1 MNRAYNI
8 FMLAGDLPHLVAA
21 VQRNCDIAD
30 ARHAREVTM
39 CTYLLQMRELYCW
52 ERNLPLAAQPPKDDL
67 ARWLTQRETRWNGLE
82 NSEHEALRLGARRFD
97 PFEADALN
105 RELAA
110 HGLVYGAGYGRF
122 HRPHF
127 FLAARERDFA
137 RDGIR
142 VLVAGCEY
150 ARDAAAVPAA
160 LQGDTIYVRREAL
173 RRWLW
178 ERVEFWRARRSG
190 GALAR
195 ALECWGLQAGD
206 EAAFERMVEAET
218 ETLILHELGEARAA
232 AKLGSAWE
240 DMLGGL
246 DDRRAELLAR
256 AVRDNLADCLS
267 TLPAL
272 LERDAR
278 ASLHFWFSH
287 LDGMRRE
294 LFPAL
299 AAAYRDW
306 RDSGSAAALEAA
318 IGAGAYH
325 WERVARGLLAS
336 RARADARAFAL

>member
-1 MNRAYNI
+1 
-8 FMLAGDLPHLVAA
+8 MLVGHLPPLIAA

-52 ERNLPLAAQPPKDDL
+52 ERKLPLAAQPPKDEL
-67 ARWLTQRETRWNGLE
+67 ANWLTRREARWNELE
-82 NSEHEALRLGARRFD
+82 NCEYETLPIGTRRFD
-97 PFEADALN
+97 PFEADAIN
-105 RELAA
+105 RELAT

-127 FLAARERDFA
+127 FLAALERELTRN
-137 RDGIR
+137 GSR
-142 VLVAGCEY
+142 VRVAGCEY
-150 ARDAAAVPAA
+150 ARDLAAVPAA

-178 ERVEFWRARRSG
+178 ESVELWRARKNG

-195 ALECWGLQAGD
+195 ALECWGLEAGD

-246 DDRRAELLAR
+246 EDRRAELLAR
-256 AVRDNLADCLS
+256 AVRDNLADCLT

-272 LERDAR
+272 LERDAQ

-306 RDSGSAAALEAA
+306 RDSGSVAALEAT
-318 IGAGAYH
+318 IGTGAAH

-336 RARADARAFAL
+336 RARADARAVAL